1 MIKLTGAVLIVAGCL
16 GFGYSLGA
24 AHRTEEKMLRSLR
37 SALQEMQWELK
48 YRMTQLPE
56 LCEIASAA
64 ARGPVGELL
73 EMLAGKLRRQ
83 EVEDIAGTV
92 NALLNQRLLPKRVRR
107 NLRQLGTSL
116 GRFDLEGQLQGLEAV
131 RQQCC
136 ADLKEL
142 EECREQRLRCY
153 QTLAVCTG
161 TALAILLI

>member
-1 MIKLTGAVLIVAGCL
+1 MIRLTGTVLIVSGCAL
-16 GFGYSLGA
+16 FGYSLGA
-24 AHRTEEKMLRSLR
+24 AHRTEEKLIRSLR

-56 LCEIASAA
+56 LCELASSAA
-64 ARGPVGELL
+64 GGQIGDLL
-73 EMLAGKLRRQ
+73 NTLAGKLRRR

-92 NALLNQRLLPKRVRR
+92 NALLNQKLFPRRVRR
-107 NLRQLGTSL
+107 NLRLLGASL
-116 GRFDLEGQLQGLEAV
+116 GRFDLEGQIQGLEAV

-142 EECREQRLRCY
+142 EENRVQRLRCY
-153 QTLAVCTG
+153 QTLAVCGG